1 MESHDFK
8 LGFIDLLLCSFVSI
22 VVLFFMTTLLISPVK
37 KVEQEGIKK
46 DAQFAIHAEWDK
58 NIDCDVDLWVKNPL
72 GTIIYFRM
80 KDADLM
86 NLDRDDFGKTN
97 DNIVIDGKRIAADRN
112 DEFATLRAIIPG
124 TFNVNVHLYTC
135 LVNGKGLDVGA
146 TPPED
151 VKVKVTLIKLN
162 PKLEIANETT
172 VTLTQVW
179 QEKTAFS
186 FKMDTDGTVHDFDPT
201 PLKLVTVSKNGQGTY

>member
-22 VVLFFMTTLLISPVK
+22 VVLFFMTTLMISPIK
-37 KVEQEGIKK
+37 KIEQEGIKK
-46 DAQFAIHAEWDK
+46 DAQFTIHAEWNK
-58 NIDCDVDLWVKNPL
+58 NIDCDVDLWVKNPS
-72 GTIIYFRM
+72 GTVIYFRM

-97 DNIVIDGKRIAADRN
+97 DYIIVDGKRITADRN

-124 TFNVNVHLYTC
+124 TFTVNVHLYTC
-135 LVNGKGLDVGA
+135 LVDGTGLVIGA
-146 TPPED
+146 LPPEEIN
-151 VKVKVTLIKLN
+151 VKVTLIKLN
-162 PKLEIANETT
+162 PKLEISKETT
-172 VTLTQVW
+172 VTLTRVW

-186 FKMDTDGTVHDFDPT
+186 FKMDADGTVHDFDSIPT
-201 PLKLVTVSKNGQGTY
+201 KLVSVYKNGQGM